1 MLKGRTSVGDPEIFY
16 FRKNSAASTL
26 NEDDVEKI
34 DLSNYGYI
42 HLTGILPALSED
54 TKKATFSLIKK
65 AKKQGLFISFDPN
78 LRPQLW
84 KSQEEMIQT
93 INELASYADL
103 VLPGQAE
110 GKILIGTDDEKE
122 INDFYLQNGASICV
136 TKCGSKGAYVSTKDG
151 EGYMVEGY
159 KVEKVV
165 DTVGAGDGFATGVV
179 TGLMEGLTLSEAV
192 KRGTAIGAIQVMSYI
207 ANLFSLE
214 IAMLAF
220 ALVNLIALALT
231 IIYVPSMPVKEK
243 MSYGSQLKILKDINL
258 WWALIAVILL
268 NGANFGV
275 YSYLADYLERVSLLS
290 TEFVSITLLIFG
302 LANILGNVIAGR
314 LLSQRPL
321 SFVGIYPFLLTVLFL
336 VMLFLGNMGFVIM
349 GIVLIWGILVGCAA
363 NINQYWITRVAS
375 NVPDFA
381 NALFL
386 VATNVGTCIAA
397 FVCGIFIDEFGIN
410 NVVLGG
416 ILFTVF

>member
-1 MLKGRTSVGDPEIFY
+1 MKNGLVLVGEPMGLLIAQTEGCLNNVSSYDLAVAGAEFNVAIGTARLEHKVTYMTKLGDDPFGKRITTVLKDNKIGDEFISFSKERATGFMLKSRTSVGDPEIFY

-103 VLPGQAE
+103 VLPGKAE

-136 TKCGSKGAYVSTKDG
+136 TKCGSKGAYVSTKDR

-192 KRGTAIGAIQVMSYI
+192 KRGTAIGAIQVMSRGD
-207 ANLFSLE
+207 NEGLPTRQE
-214 IAMLAF
+214 
-220 ALVNLIALALT
+220 
-231 IIYVPSMPVKEK
+231 
-243 MSYGSQLKILKDINL
+243 LKDFMNK
-258 WWALIAVILL
+258 
-268 NGANFGV
+268 
-275 YSYLADYLERVSLLS
+275 
-290 TEFVSITLLIFG
+290 
-302 LANILGNVIAGR
+302 
-314 LLSQRPL
+314 
-321 SFVGIYPFLLTVLFL
+321 
-336 VMLFLGNMGFVIM
+336 
-349 GIVLIWGILVGCAA
+349 
-363 NINQYWITRVAS
+363 
-375 NVPDFA
+375 
-381 NALFL
+381 
-386 VATNVGTCIAA
+386 
-397 FVCGIFIDEFGIN
+397 
-410 NVVLGG
+410 
-416 ILFTVF
+416 